1 MLIFERLAALVVTLS
16 SGHLLIIPA
25 PADPSLLALQLGLA
39 DLGLLLLPV
48 LARPLLTHH
57 ILLEFQLCC
66 LCNLAGLHLGCSDY
80 NGISG
85 IGLFI
90 KLPLITGHEVRSLG
104 RLGLFYNR
112 PIAAL
117 LQSAT

>member
-1 MLIFERLAALVVTLS
+1 MSVTLSLRLEVREVKKLNGARSLILLSHSDMLIFERLAALVVTLS

-57 ILLEFQLCC
+57 ILLEFQL
-66 LCNLAGLHLGCSDY
+66 
-80 NGISG
+80 
-85 IGLFI
+85 
-90 KLPLITGHEVRSLG
+90 
-104 RLGLFYNR
+104 
-112 PIAAL
+112 
-117 LQSAT
+117 